1 MNEKDQQWAIFWC
14 TLLRPLLFGEVEKA
28 KTNQFLKRLTQ
39 KESLFPDGKRQR
51 PSLSTLR
58 RKLRKYQREG
68 FEALAR
74 KKRSNHGKPRKAS
87 QAMIDKAVLLKKD
100 QPRRSDETLNRFL
113 EAEFGKTIPPSTLYR
128 HLKEAGATRLKL
140 GIIQK
145 KVRIRWSRDHTHDL
159 WVGDFENGPYVLFE
173 DEPVKTHLSAFIDC
187 HSRYAVEG
195 RYYFEEHLDI
205 LIDSLL
211 RGWATH
217 GASLELYVDNA
228 KIYHSNGLKAACLA
242 LGIKLLHRP
251 PRDPPAGGLIER
263 FFETAQS
270 QFEAEVRAGQILT
283 LEELNRAFSA
293 WLAISYH
300 QRKHAETGQS
310 PQERYEQG
318 LRLIRHVDIDE
329 VIQFFLE
336 REERRV
342 DPDFSDIR
350 LRGRFYKVDPKFR
363 GDKVEVR
370 FDPFSTMEKVWI
382 YSLREEY
389 LGQGVLHNR
398 EKGESPATTSP
409 GGKAS
414 YNYLQLL
421 IKQHEEKM
429 KALSQGIDFRAL
441 PAKKAW
447 PFISF
452 VKKFAHLLGRK
463 GGVAAFCASE
473 LEALKKIHQRHGLLT
488 EPLLVKAFEEAQD
501 KTIPCI
507 GFHIQLL
514 LQRKD

>member
-1 MNEKDQQWAIFWC
+1 MKSKDQQWAIFWC
-14 TLLRPLLFGEVEKA
+14 TLLRPVLFGEVEKA
-28 KTNQFLKRLTQ
+28 QTNHYLKRLTK
-39 KESLFPDGKRQR
+39 KEFLFPDGTRRR

-58 RKLRKYQREG
+58 RKLRLYQQEG

-74 KKRSNHGKPRKAS
+74 KRRSDSGKPRQAS
-87 QAMIDKAVLLKKD
+87 QAMIDKAVVLKKD
-100 QPRRSDETLNRFL
+100 QPHRSEDTINRFL
-113 EAEFGKTIPPSTLYR
+113 ETEFGKTIPPSTLFR
-128 HLKEAGATRLKL
+128 HLKQAGATRLKL
-140 GIIQK
+140 GIIKK

-159 WVGDFENGPYVLFE
+159 WVGDFEHGPYVLFE

-187 HSRYAVEG
+187 HSRFVVEG
-195 RYYFEEHLDI
+195 RYYFKENLDI

-211 RGWATH
+211 RAWATH
-217 GASLELYVDNA
+217 GASGELYVDNA

-263 FFETAQS
+263 FFLTAQS
-270 QFEAEVRAGQILT
+270 QFEAEVRAGHILT
-283 LEELNRAFSA
+283 LEQLNRAFSA
-293 WLAISYH
+293 WLAISYQ
-300 QRKHAETGQS
+300 QRKHSETRQS

-318 LRLIRHVDIDE
+318 LRLIRHVDIEE
-329 VIQFFLE
+329 VIQFFLQ

-350 LRGRFYKVDPKFR
+350 LQGRFYKVHSKLR

-370 FDPFSTMEKVWI
+370 FDAFSTMERVWI

-398 EKGESPATTSP
+398 EKADTPAIVP
-409 GGKAS
+409 PKGKAS

-421 IKQHEEKM
+421 IEQHEEEINAQAK
-429 KALSQGIDFRAL
+429 GIDFRAL
-441 PAKKAW
+441 AAKKAW
-447 PFISF
+447 PFIAF
-452 VKKFAHLLGRK
+452 VKTLARLLGRK
-463 GGVAAFCASE
+463 GGLGAFCTEE
-473 LEALKKIHQRHGLLT
+473 LEALKTIHQRHGVLSK
-488 EPLLVKAFEEAQD
+488 PLLVKAFEAARH

-507 GFHIQLL
+507 AYHIQRLY
-514 LQRKD
+514 QRKE